1 MKLCL
6 QLPGLKALSDII
18 SWQPALSKPFPTAD
32 KQCSEQSCA
41 GRQGCST
48 PLGVYRLGEIGP
60 DPKAQ
65 QKQGCHSSMPLGPT
79 GSKAECVFPVGT
91 HTQNAHTYAYKKIHK
106 WLAIQIP
113 RPHGVSGSGWDSP
126 CPSESQLLP
135 RAHPYTLTHTLG
147 SKATSPPRQPDLHC
161 RSLARSRSLRLLA
174 PQTRGPRDP
183 WSHWCSRPLPLFS
196 PVPANMDT
204 QGLRPVL
211 TGHRARPDQRRARPA
226 FRREN
231 DLDGTSLFYP
241 IIPLFSHTGSS
252 QK

>member
-6 QLPGLKALSDII
+6 QLPGLKVLSDII

-60 DPKAQ
+60 DPKAE
-65 QKQGCHSSMPLGPT
+65 QKQGCHSSTPPSPT

-113 RPHGVSGSGWDSP
+113 RPHGLSGSGWDSP
-126 CPSESQLLP
+126 CPSDSQLLP
-135 RAHPYTLTHTLG
+135 QAHP
-147 SKATSPPRQPDLHC
+147 
-161 RSLARSRSLRLLA
+161 
-174 PQTRGPRDP
+174 
-183 WSHWCSRPLPLFS
+183 
-196 PVPANMDT
+196 
-204 QGLRPVL
+204 
-211 TGHRARPDQRRARPA
+211 
-226 FRREN
+226 
-231 DLDGTSLFYP
+231 
-241 IIPLFSHTGSS
+241 
-252 QK
+252 